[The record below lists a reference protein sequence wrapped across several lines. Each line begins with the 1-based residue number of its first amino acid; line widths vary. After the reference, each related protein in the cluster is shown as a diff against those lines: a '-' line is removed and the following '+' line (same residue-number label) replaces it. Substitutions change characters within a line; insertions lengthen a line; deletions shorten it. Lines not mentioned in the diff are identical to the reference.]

1 MDRAKLKLMVR
12 NLELLV
18 DDIKSEVFSD
28 VESYVSPPPKISQD
42 YDEILEMMMATR
54 ISRAKRLVKMLK
66 RVLEKDYLYNDEELK
81 LIREQ
86 LKIAKNELARIEE
99 HTSKGFK

>member
-1 MDRAKLKLMVR
+1 MMKYWR
-12 NLELLV
+12 
-18 DDIKSEVFSD
+18 
-28 VESYVSPPPKISQD
+28 
-42 YDEILEMMMATR
+42 MMMATR

-86 LKIAKNELARIEE
+86 LKAAKNELAKIEE
-99 HTSKGFK
+99 QTSKGFK